1 MKPLLALAL
10 SLGLPA
16 LASAQNANPPHA
28 AQADDRPAAHA
39 IHAGQIWGAD
49 YFPNV
54 ELTTHEGQRVRFFDD
69 LLKDKVVLI
78 NFIYTSCPD
87 ACPLE
92 TARIG
97 EVYDL
102 LKDRIGK
109 DVHFYSISVDPEVDT
124 PQVLAEYAQRFQVG
138 PGWKFLTGSK
148 ADIRTVREKL
158 GMIRADEQSLA
169 DHTLSLMIGNQA
181 TGRWM
186 KRSPTENPY
195 MLATQL
201 GSWLHDWKISSEYL
215 VDFKEAPLKLRNMS
229 PGEELFRTRCGAC
242 HLVGADDG
250 IPRSGP
256 NLLGVHQR
264 RDPAWL
270 ARWIAEPDVMLA
282 EKDPLAVELFETWG
296 RVPMPNLR
304 LDAKAVEALVAYMQE
319 ESDRFVAEQQLAA
332 ADWAHGQPEDPKAED
347 SEGDERPSCCQKKS
361 HLVLETPAGAP
372 AEPVEPASGTRSVV
386 LASGLLILGV
396 FLGIRRVRAPR
407 S

>member
-1 MKPLLALAL
+1 MKPLLALAFSLCLPGL
-10 SLGLPA
+10 SI
-16 LASAQNANPPHA
+16 AQEANPSHA
-28 AQADDRPAAHA
+28 PQADAQRTAHA
-39 IHAGQIWGAD
+39 IDAGQIWGAD

-54 ELTTHEGQRVRFFDD
+54 ELTTHEGQHVRFFDD
-69 LLKDKVVLI
+69 LLKGKVVLI

-92 TARIG
+92 TARIA

-102 LKDRIGK
+102 LKDRVGK

-124 PQVLAEYAQRFQVG
+124 PQVLAEYAQRFHVG
-138 PGWKFLTGSK
+138 PGWKFLTGTK
-148 ADIRTVREKL
+148 ADIRLVREKL
-158 GMIRADEQSLA
+158 GMIRAEEQSLA

-201 GSWLHDWKISSEYL
+201 GSWLHDWKISSDYL
-215 VDFKEAPLKLRNMS
+215 IDFKDAPLKLRNMS

-264 RDPAWL
+264 RDPVWL
-270 ARWIAEPDVMLA
+270 ARWIAAGCDARREGPGGDGAVRGLGSSADAQPATGCQSGRRPDGLHAGGVGSLH
-282 EKDPLAVELFETWG
+282 G
-296 RVPMPNLR
+296 R
-304 LDAKAVEALVAYMQE
+304 
-319 ESDRFVAEQQLAA
+319 AA
-332 ADWAHGQPEDPKAED
+332 AGGGRLGPRPVRRPPGRGVGGGWPAFLLPEEEQPRAGNPCAGPCRAGRAGIGIP
-347 SEGDERPSCCQKKS
+347 SGD
-361 HLVLETPAGAP
+361 
-372 AEPVEPASGTRSVV
+372 
-386 LASGLLILGV
+386 SGLQP
-396 FLGIRRVRAPR
+396 AD

>member
-1 MKPLLALAL
+1 MKPLLALAFSLCLPGL
-10 SLGLPA
+10 SI
-16 LASAQNANPPHA
+16 AQEANPSHA
-28 AQADDRPAAHA
+28 PQADAQRTAHA
-39 IHAGQIWGAD
+39 IDAGQIWGAD

-54 ELTTHEGQRVRFFDD
+54 ELTTHEGQHVRFFDD
-69 LLKDKVVLI
+69 LLKGKVVLI

-92 TARIG
+92 TARIA

-102 LKDRIGK
+102 LKDRVGK

-124 PQVLAEYAQRFQVG
+124 PQVLAEYAQRFHVG

-148 ADIRTVREKL
+148 ADIRLVREKL
-158 GMIRADEQSLA
+158 GMIRAEEQSLA

-201 GSWLHDWKISSEYL
+201 GSWLHDWKISSDYL
-215 VDFKEAPLKLRNMS
+215 IDFKDAPLKLRNMS

-264 RDPAWL
+264 RDPVWL
-270 ARWIAEPDVMLA
+270 ARWIAEPDAMLA
-282 EKDPLAVELFETWG
+282 EKDPLAMELFEAWG

-304 LDAKAVEALVAYMQE
+304 LDAKAVGDLMAYMQE
-319 ESDRFVAEQQLAA
+319 ESDRFMAEQQLAA
-332 ADWAHGQPEDPKAED
+332 ADWAHGQSEDPQVAE
-347 SEGDERPSCCQKKS
+347 SEGDGRPSCCQKKNS
-361 HLVLETPAGAP
+361 LVLETPAQAP
-372 AEPVEPASGTRSVV
+372 AEPAEPESGSHRVI
-386 LASGLLILGV
+386 LASSLLILGV
-396 FLGIRRVRAPR
+396 FLGIRRVRTPR

>member
-1 MKPLLALAL
+1 MKPLLALTL
-10 SLGLPA
+10 SLSLPA
-16 LASAQNANPPHA
+16 LAIAQQVHSPHA
-28 AQADDRPAAHA
+28 AQAEGNKASHA

-148 ADIRTVREKL
+148 EDIRTVREKL

-282 EKDPLAVELFETWG
+282 EKDPLAVELFEAWG

-304 LDAKAVEALVAYMQE
+304 LDAKAVGDLMAYMQE
-319 ESDRFVAEQQLAA
+319 ESDRIMAEQQLAA
-332 ADWAHGQPEDPKAED
+332 ADWAHGRSEAPKVAD
-347 SEGDERPSCCQKKS
+347 SEGDERPSCCQKKQG
-361 HLVLETPAGAP
+361 LVLGTSAGTPP
-372 AEPVEPASGTRSVV
+372 EPVAPGSGTRSVV
-386 LASGLLILGV
+386 LTSSLLILGV
-396 FLGIRRVRAPR
+396 FFGMRRVRAPK